1 MSEQPLFPSHLF
13 TLRVWH
19 VDSDDGGKVWHGRV
33 QYVYSNEVHEFD
45 DWSALIAYVQDT
57 ATRSS
62 AVDGAKAPTR
72 DEGRAQEP
80 AKPGGGDGPV

>member
-19 VDSDDGGKVWHGRV
+19 VDSSDGSKVWHGRV

-45 DWSALIAYVQDT
+45 DWNALIAYVQDT
-57 ATRSS
+57 ATQSGGM
-62 AVDGAKAPTR
+62 DGAKAPAR
-72 DEGRAQEP
+72 DPRRAWEP
-80 AKPGGGDGPV
+80 AKPDGRDRPA